1 MLAPGDAATFT
12 ATFTPGSAPLTSL
25 RVVVSDGF
33 RVNIVNLSP
42 LSGGTA
48 SGELTPAAD
57 WLNGGYLITSEAQPQ
72 TILPGEAIGILGL
85 TNRVAAKR
93 LAVMSA
99 ARTVGT
105 EVSPGWAVWHFTV
118 LV

>member
-1 MLAPGDAATFT
+1 MVS
-12 ATFTPGSAPLTSL
+12 GS
-25 RVVVSDGF
+25 
-33 RVNIVNLSP
+33 N
-42 LSGGTA
+42 
-48 SGELTPAAD
+48 
-57 WLNGGYLITSEAQPQ
+57 EAQSQP
-72 TILPGEAIGILGL
+72 ILPAETIGILGL

-93 LAVMSA
+93 LAVVSA